1 MDNILR
7 FLGLA
12 KKAGKLALGEE
23 PVGAAARANTC
34 KLMLIAE
41 DAADNTI
48 RRSAHFAQYGNIPR
62 LTLPYSKEELGR
74 ATGRTSVALLA
85 VTDIGFADSI
95 AQKLLSSCNTAKYQ
109 ETATFLSQQANCAKM
124 RRAERRTHE
133 KNIKSGK
140 KTVTK

>member
-23 PVGAAARANTC
+23 PVGAAARANAC

-41 DAADNTI
+41 DAAGNTI
-48 RRSAHFAQYGNIPR
+48 HRSAHFAQYGNIPR
-62 LTLPYSKEELGR
+62 LTLPYSKEELGQ

-85 VTDIGFADSI
+85 ITDIGFADSL
-95 AQKLLSSCNTAKYQ
+95 AQKLLSSYPTTEYQ
-109 ETATFLSQQANCAKM
+109 ETAVSLSQQASRAKM

-133 KNIKSGK
+133 QNIKSGK
-140 KTVTK
+140 KRILK